1 MRFLFLVH
9 LNRSQVASSGGSGGS
24 NGSGG
29 SGGSG
34 SSGGSGGNVRG
45 GRGGSGGSG
54 AIVMFA
60 FVDINFKSSLTLTAF
75 CAL

>member
-34 SSGGSGGNVRG
+34 SSGGSCGNV
-45 GRGGSGGSG
+45 RGGSGGSG

-60 FVDINFKSSLTLTAF
+60 FVDINFKSSLNLPAF